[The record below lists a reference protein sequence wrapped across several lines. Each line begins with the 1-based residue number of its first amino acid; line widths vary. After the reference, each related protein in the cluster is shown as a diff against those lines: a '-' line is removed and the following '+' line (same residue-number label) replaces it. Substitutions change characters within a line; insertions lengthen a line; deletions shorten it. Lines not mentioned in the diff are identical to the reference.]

1 MIYIKDY
8 TKLVYYPYQVATQI
22 EKKKKNLNLNTK
34 HKGKQK
40 PYLKEYRGCWSF
52 ELEG

>member
-22 EKKKKNLNLNTK
+22 EKKKKKSQLK
-34 HKGKQK
+34 H
-40 PYLKEYRGCWSF
+40 
-52 ELEG
+52 

>member
-22 EKKKKNLNLNTK
+22 EKKKKKKSQLK
-34 HKGKQK
+34 H
-40 PYLKEYRGCWSF
+40 
-52 ELEG
+52 